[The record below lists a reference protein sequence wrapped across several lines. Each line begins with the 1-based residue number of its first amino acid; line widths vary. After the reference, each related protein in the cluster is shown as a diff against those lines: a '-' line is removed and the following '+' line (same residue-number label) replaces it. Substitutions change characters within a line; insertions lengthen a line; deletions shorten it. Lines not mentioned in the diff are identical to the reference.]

1 MNRFPRSQVL
11 EKAYASV
18 TASMCTV
25 IFCDATCVQPFPHM
39 PILHHSTPRQFME
52 ADGGK
57 ARTGAKLDIARRM
70 GESETKVRTRVS
82 GSILKIIC

>member
-1 MNRFPRSQVL
+1 
-11 EKAYASV
+11 
-18 TASMCTV
+18 
-25 IFCDATCVQPFPHM
+25 
-39 PILHHSTPRQFME
+39 ME